1 MVNESSLSF
10 LVVVAGW
17 GSETN
22 SKELSLEFCLVVCT
36 RGGYA
41 RAVVRGFLIGGAASS
56 RGVLVGLVG
65 AWTKQ

>member
-1 MVNESSLSF
+1 MSRHSRFWSL
-10 LVVVAGW
+10 LRVG
-17 GSETN
+17 ETN